1 MVFPTD
7 SPWKDNLLSLP
18 RLSFQ
23 YSDVCPTTTSTPPSH
38 SSCQVL
44 VHVDSLAIASH
55 LPSEGTSTDFV
66 SGASTISLL
75 TDRCYNRAGYWPDT
89 SFDVLLL
96 SCDIIMGIAN
106 TVDRCRLTRR
116 VHRLAVDRRNTLYG
130 RRIHPPSPP
139 VIMSTPR
146 ILSLRVTESETAIEL
161 IDVFTMETGNTARM
175 FHRHLILVIR
185 RSSRCTGGG
194 IRDSISGINL
204 LKNSSDLRMLT
215 EYHCE

>member
-55 LPSEGTSTDFV
+55 IPSEGTSTDFV

-96 SCDIIMGIAN
+96 SCDVIMGIVN
-106 TVDRCRLTRR
+106 TVDGQYHRCSE
-116 VHRLAVDRRNTLYG
+116 G
-130 RRIHPPSPP
+130 SS
-139 VIMSTPR
+139 STDEILFTDGEFIPR
-146 ILSLRVTESETAIEL
+146 PHQL
-161 IDVFTMETGNTARM
+161 
-175 FHRHLILVIR
+175 
-185 RSSRCTGGG
+185 
-194 IRDSISGINL
+194 
-204 LKNSSDLRMLT
+204 
-215 EYHCE
+215 